1 MRQLP
6 MEVVD
11 VSHRRKVM
19 LEPPPFVD
27 DRKLWA
33 RAVEYLRINRAKL
46 PGEPFL
52 VAARVYRQL
61 GGDFR

>member
-1 MRQLP
+1 MRQMP

-11 VSHRRKVM
+11 VSKRRAVM
-19 LEPPPFVD
+19 LEPPPFID
-27 DRKLWA
+27 DRKLW
-33 RAVEYLRINRAKL
+33 RIAVEHLRQNRERF

-52 VAARVYRQL
+52 VAARIYRGL

>member
-1 MRQLP
+1 MRMP

-11 VSHRRKVM
+11 VSRRREVM
-19 LEPPPFVD
+19 LAPPPFID
-27 DRKLWA
+27 DRKLWGV
-33 RAVEYLRINRAKL
+33 AVEQLRQNRERF

-52 VAARVYRQL
+52 VAARLYRQL